1 MEKERRQKL
10 INTFLVPVLAV
21 ISGLLVAAFL
31 VMLTGNSPMAA
42 YKELFASGFGCNS
55 LRHCALLTTLER
67 STPLILCGLSA
78 VVAFRSG
85 IFSIGQEGQML
96 VGAVLAAYLGY
107 AVHLPPVIH
116 PIFIMLCS
124 ILGGAAY
131 GFIPGVLKVKLGVNE
146 IIATIML
153 NTIAMLSME
162 YLVNFP
168 MRGDSS
174 STAHSPV
181 IDATAQLP
189 AFFPGSKWGIGFV
202 IAVVLCFVVY
212 MYLWRSTY
220 GYEQR
225 MAGTAPFFAR
235 FGGIKSDK
243 AAIRAMLI
251 SGAIAGLAGAIEVL
265 GVNRRIMTGYSQGLG
280 FDGLSVAILGQT
292 HPVGVF
298 IVSILFAGLRIGAQL
313 GLQLSF
319 GIPREL
325 GGSVIALM
333 ILFVAAGKF
342 YVVLL
347 DWVRKIFKKPDKPKD
362 VDVKEGA

>member
-1 MEKERRQKL
+1 MMEKERRQKL

-21 ISGLLVAAFL
+21 LSGLLVAAFL
-31 VMLTGNSPMAA
+31 VMLTDNSPIAA
-42 YKELFASGFGCNS
+42 YKELFSSGFGCSS
-55 LRHCALLTTLER
+55 LKHCALLTTLER
-67 STPLILCGLSA
+67 STPLILCGLAA

-85 IFSIGQEGQML
+85 MFSIGQEGQMM
-96 VGAVLAAYLGY
+96 VGAVIAAYLGY
-107 AVHLPPVIH
+107 ATHLPPIIH
-116 PIFIMLCS
+116 PIFIISVS
-124 ILGGAAY
+124 ILGGALY

-146 IIATIML
+146 IIATIVM
-153 NTIAMLSME
+153 NTIAILTLE
-162 YLVNFP
+162 YMVNFP

-181 IDATAQLP
+181 VDDTAQLM
-189 AFFPGSKWGIGFV
+189 AFLPGSKWGVGFV

-212 MYLWRSTY
+212 MYLWRSTR

-225 MAGTAPFFAR
+225 MSGQAPFFAM

-243 AAIRAMLI
+243 AAIRAMII
-251 SGAIAGLAGAIEVL
+251 SGAICGLAGAIEVL

-292 HPVGVF
+292 HPIGVF

-325 GGSVIALM
+325 GGSVIAMM

-342 YVVLL
+342 YVVMI
-347 DWVRKIFKKPDKPKD
+347 DWVRKLFKKPDKQKPTEE
-362 VDVKEGA
+362 VV